1 MNSHMSFFVLF
12 LLVVRSILCVA
23 LCLTSSLVLLGTGIF
38 QPADVGPNHVIKHC
52 LKQHQTEYLVNS
64 HQKQIDSGLTTEQVK
79 FTTSLPVLRDAS
91 VAGIVAV
98 YDFMT
103 GPFRRELIQKVSLF
117 SSSHTFLMYVCSLG
131 NTARS
136 RIGICLLNVLQVKL
150 LRWL

>member
-1 MNSHMSFFVLF
+1 MSFFVLF
-12 LLVVRSILCVA
+12 LVVVCSILCVA

-38 QPADVGPNHVIKHC
+38 QPADVGLNCVIKHR

-98 YDFMT
+98 YDFMM
-103 GPFRRELIQKVSLF
+103 GPFRCELVQKVSLF
-117 SSSHTFLMYVCSLG
+117 PSSHTFLMYVCSLG
-131 NTARS
+131 NAARS
-136 RIGICLLNVLQVKL
+136 RIGICLPNVLQVKL